1 MTIFHWKIES
11 KISAVNRFPDEI
23 SRENDSSRMLKRRS
37 KSENVLGRMKMTKA
51 RLENDEKMK
60 KNFVFKKFLK
70 ELWRRQNFK
79 KTSNN
84 FKGWQ
89 GCWED
94 LEVWCKPCTVRPV
107 VKSSLLLKSFF
118 AQKLNGFEPPLLLPY
133 GPESPESLNRLASSK
148 DSSPG
153 KPVFAFWCSSPTQ

>member
-70 ELWRRQNFK
+70 ELW
-79 KTSNN
+79 
-84 FKGWQ
+84 
-89 GCWED
+89 
-94 LEVWCKPCTVRPV
+94 
-107 VKSSLLLKSFF
+107 
-118 AQKLNGFEPPLLLPY
+118 
-133 GPESPESLNRLASSK
+133 PEL
-148 DSSPG
+148 
-153 KPVFAFWCSSPTQ
+153 